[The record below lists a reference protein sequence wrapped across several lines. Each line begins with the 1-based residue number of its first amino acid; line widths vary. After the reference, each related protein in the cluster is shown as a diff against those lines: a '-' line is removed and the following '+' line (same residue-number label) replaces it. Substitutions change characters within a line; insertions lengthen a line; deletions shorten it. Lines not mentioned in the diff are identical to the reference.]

1 MNTRTSQ
8 RGLRLLYL
16 SQAVLL
22 SVLFLATGC
31 NSIGKKAEKP
41 GKVGDKDK
49 DKKAEPL
56 GPCGEYAENLCK
68 IIGPETPTCKSV
80 KTATDLMPLKA
91 CKAGMADMEFS
102 KKKIGELRKKCDE
115 LMNKLCAD
123 LGKETETCK
132 MVQTE
137 TPKFTPERCEMMLR
151 QYKTVLD
158 DLKRQEDANK
168 PLTAEKRAAM
178 EAAGAPSF
186 GPQDAKVVIVEFSDF
201 QCPFCSRAAK
211 VAKQVK
217 EKYGD
222 KVRFI
227 FRQYPLSFHK
237 NAHLASQAALAANAQ
252 GKFWEY
258 HDLMFE
264 NQQALEQP
272 ALEKYAA
279 QVKLDV
285 KVFKAALG
293 SEAMKKAVDADMEL
307 GNQVGVRG
315 TPSMFINGA
324 RVRNAA
330 DFEELSKQIDKMLGK

>member
-1 MNTRTSQ
+1 
-8 RGLRLLYL
+8 
-16 SQAVLL
+16 
-22 SVLFLATGC
+22 
-31 NSIGKKAEKP
+31 
-41 GKVGDKDK
+41 
-49 DKKAEPL
+49 
-56 GPCGEYAENLCK
+56 
-68 IIGPETPTCKSV
+68 
-80 KTATDLMPLKA
+80 
-91 CKAGMADMEFS
+91 MADMDFS
-102 KKKIGELRKKCDE
+102 KKKIGALRKKCDE
-115 LMNKLCAD
+115 LMNKLCTD

-137 TPKFTPERCEMMLR
+137 TPKFTPERCEMMLK

-168 PLTAEKRAAM
+168 PLTEEKRASI
-178 EAAGAPSF
+178 EAAGAPTF
-186 GPQDAKVVIVEFSDF
+186 GPQDAKVVVVEFSDF

-211 VAKQVK
+211 VVKQVK

-222 KVRFI
+222 KVRFV

-237 NAHLASQAALAANAQ
+237 NAHLAAQAALAANAQ
-252 GKFWEY
+252 AKFWEF

-279 QVKLDV
+279 QVKLDM
-285 KVFKAALG
+285 KAFKAALN
-293 SEAMKKAVDADMEL
+293 SDVIKKAVDADTEL

-315 TPSMFINGA
+315 TPSMFVNGA

>member
-1 MNTRTSQ
+1 VNTRTSQ
-8 RGLRLLYL
+8 RGLRLLYV

-22 SVLFLATGC
+22 SVIFLATSC

-41 GKVGDKDK
+41 GKTGDKDK
-49 DKKAEPL
+49 DKKEQPV
-56 GPCGEYAENLCK
+56 GPCGEYADSLCK
-68 IIGPETPTCKSV
+68 AVGPETATCRSIK
-80 KTATDLMPLKA
+80 ATTELMPIPA

-102 KKKIGELRKKCDE
+102 KKKIAEQRKKCDE

-137 TPKFTPERCEMMLR
+137 TPKFAPERCEMMLR
-151 QYKTVLD
+151 QYKAVLD
-158 DLKRQEDANK
+158 DLKRQEEANK
-168 PLTAEKRAAM
+168 PLTPEKRASI
-178 EAAGAPSF
+178 EGGTGPSF
-186 GPQDAKVVIVEFSDF
+186 GPKDAKVVIVEFSDF

-211 VAKQVK
+211 TVKQIK
-217 EKYGD
+217 EKYGE
-222 KVRFI
+222 KVRFV

-237 NAHLASQAALAANAQ
+237 NANIAAQASLAAHAQ

-272 ALEKYAA
+272 KLEEYAA
-279 QVKLDV
+279 KVKLDV
-285 KVFKAALG
+285 KAFKAAMT
-293 SEAMKKAVDADMEL
+293 SEATKKAVAADLET

-315 TPSMFINGA
+315 TPSMFVNGA
-324 RVRNAA
+324 RVRNAG
-330 DFEELSKQIDKMLGK
+330 DFDELSKQIEKMLK